1 MSEENKIIIS
11 PQVQLVETAAQ
22 KGFLEQRVLMLSQL
36 LHDKAEE
43 VSALQHDVNERNE
56 GNAELSR
63 RVEELNA
70 RLQAAEANSAEFERQ
85 LYLALNQPVENFTGK
100 QTETIE
106 AV

>member
-36 LHDKAEE
+36 LHDKADE
-43 VSALQHDVNERNE
+43 VAALHRDVNERNE

-63 RVEELNA
+63 RVEDLTA
-70 RLQAAEANSAEFERQ
+70 RLQAAETNAAEFERQ
-85 LYLALNQPVENFTGK
+85 LYLARNQPET
-100 QTETIE
+100 TE
-106 AV
+106 AL